1 MVNVTGLRA
10 GSAPGAGPASAAN
23 VASPASD
30 VAAATAGA
38 ELDAAA
44 LGVRGVNSRLRE
56 LAPGA
61 VVTVRNPAGRHS
73 LAVGLDAEISV
84 TINGPAGYYLGGL
97 GQHAAITVHG
107 AGWGVAENLMSGSV
121 RVCGDAS
128 QSVAASAH
136 GGLIVVE
143 GNASLR
149 AGISLKGATLAVAG
163 DAGPFCGFMAQAGTI
178 LIGGDAGDG
187 LGDSL
192 YEAVIYVAGTVR
204 GLGSDARVE
213 DLGEADVAAVRELV
227 SRTGFGHIDPEKVT
241 RVGSARQLYQFDTQN
256 HGRY

>member
-1 MVNVTGLRA
+1 VTGLRDGAAPEA
-10 GSAPGAGPASAAN
+10 GAAAGAGAGAAASAG
-23 VASPASD
+23 
-30 VAAATAGA
+30 AAAAGV
-38 ELDAAA
+38 ELDVAA
-44 LGVRGVNSRLRE
+44 LGVRGVNARLRE
-56 LAPGA
+56 LTSAA

-73 LAVGLDAEISV
+73 LAVGLDAQISV
-84 TINGPAGYYLGGL
+84 TIDGPAGYYLGGL
-97 GQHAAITVHG
+97 GKRAAITVRG
-107 AGWGVAENLMSGSV
+107 PTGWGLAENLMSGSV

-128 QSVAASAH
+128 QAAAASAH

-213 DLGEADVAAVRELV
+213 DLGEADVAVVRDLV
-227 SRTGFGHIDPEKVT
+227 NRTGFGHIDPEKVT
-241 RVGSARQLYQFDTQN
+241 RVGSARQLYHFDTHN
-256 HGRY
+256 HGSY